1 MEITIREISG
11 KKALKKYVQFN
22 IDLYKEN
29 PYAVPPLIF
38 DEVGTLSPDKNPA
51 FEFCESVYYMAY
63 DEEKPVGRIAGII
76 NHKVNEK
83 CGKKSARVGFVDFI
97 DNTEVSSALFN
108 AVEKWARE
116 KGM

>member
-51 FEFCESVYYMAY
+51 FEFCE
-63 DEEKPVGRIAGII
+63 
-76 NHKVNEK
+76 
-83 CGKKSARVGFVDFI
+83 
-97 DNTEVSSALFN
+97 
-108 AVEKWARE
+108 
-116 KGM
+116 

>member
-63 DEEKPVGRIAGII
+63 DEEKPVGRIAGI
-76 NHKVNEK
+76 
-83 CGKKSARVGFVDFI
+83 CLLYTSPSPRDA
-97 DNTEVSSALFN
+97 
-108 AVEKWARE
+108 
-116 KGM
+116 

>member
-1 MEITIREISG
+1 MGITIREISG

-51 FEFCESVYYMAY
+51 FEFCESVYYWPMM
-63 DEEKPVGRIAGII
+63 EKNRSDVSPVLSII
-76 NHKVNEK
+76 
-83 CGKKSARVGFVDFI
+83 R
-97 DNTEVSSALFN
+97 
-108 AVEKWARE
+108 
-116 KGM
+116 

>member
-38 DEVGTLSPDKNPA
+38 DEVGTLSPDKTRHSNFANRSIIWPMMKKNQ
-51 FEFCESVYYMAY
+51 SDVS
-63 DEEKPVGRIAGII
+63 PVLSII
-76 NHKVNEK
+76 
-83 CGKKSARVGFVDFI
+83 R
-97 DNTEVSSALFN
+97 
-108 AVEKWARE
+108 
-116 KGM
+116 

>member
-38 DEVGTLSPDKNPA
+38 DEVGTLSP
-51 FEFCESVYYMAY
+51 
-63 DEEKPVGRIAGII
+63 
-76 NHKVNEK
+76 
-83 CGKKSARVGFVDFI
+83 
-97 DNTEVSSALFN
+97 VSYTHLRAH
-108 AVEKWARE
+108 ET
-116 KGM
+116 